1 MKGAIN
7 ARSNARDDN
16 ENVDKSKICLKSKDS
31 LIIQLT
37 K

>member
-7 ARSNARDDN
+7 ARSNARDN
-16 ENVDKSKICLKSKDS
+16 ENIDKSKICLKSKDS